1 MDRLDA
7 MFILIAAVEAGSLSA
22 ASRRLGAPLPTVSR
36 KISELEA
43 HLDTRLLIRSTRKL
57 TLTDAGV
64 AYVAAAKR
72 ILEEVNHAEREASGE
87 YSAPRGD
94 LVITAPVVF
103 GRLHVLPVIDEF
115 LASFPDINVRLLLSD
130 RNVHLIDDHVDAA
143 VRIGALPDSSM
154 VAIRVGHVRR
164 VVCGS
169 PAYFARHGTPKKPSD
184 ISGLACVTFDIL
196 GSATAWSFAV
206 PGAKAEQPVPIRSR
220 LSVNTAEA
228 AIDAAIAG
236 VGVTRVL
243 SYQIAHA
250 VERGEL
256 RIVLAGF
263 ETEPMPVNL
272 VRAGQGLVPLKVRS
286 FLEFAAPRL
295 RERLLLIA
303 AKTPKANA

>member
-7 MFILIAAVEAGSLSA
+7 MSILIAVVEAGSLSA
-22 ASRRLGAPLPTVSR
+22 ASRRIGAPLPTVSR
-36 KISELEA
+36 KVSELEA
-43 HLDTRLLIRSTRKL
+43 HLNTRLLTRSTRKL

-64 AYVAAAKR
+64 AYVTAAKR
-72 ILEEVNHAEREASGE
+72 ILEEVSHAERAAAGE

-94 LVITAPVVF
+94 LVITAPVVL

-115 LASFPDINVRLLLSD
+115 LAKLPDINARLLLSD
-130 RNVHLIDDHVDAA
+130 RNVHLIDDHVDIA

-154 VAIRVGHVRR
+154 VATRVGYVRR
-164 VVCGS
+164 VVCGA
-169 PAYFARHGTPKKPSD
+169 PAYFARHGTPKKPSE
-184 ISGLACVTFDIL
+184 ISRLACVTFDVL
-196 GSATAWSFAV
+196 GSATAWNFAV
-206 PGAKAEQPVPIRSR
+206 PGAKAEQSVPIRSR

-250 VERGEL
+250 IERGEL
-256 RIVLAGF
+256 QIVLAGF
-263 ETEPMPVNL
+263 ESEPMPVNL

-295 RERLLLIA
+295 RERLLLTA
-303 AKTPKANA
+303 AKTPTANA

>member
-7 MFILIAAVEAGSLSA
+7 MFILVAVVEAGSFSA

-43 HLDTRLLIRSTRKL
+43 HLNARLLTRSTRTL

-72 ILEEVNHAEREASGE
+72 ILEEVRHAEREASGE
-87 YSAPRGD
+87 YSTPRGE

-130 RNVHLIDDHVDAA
+130 RNAHLIEDHIDMA

-154 VAIRVGHVRR
+154 VATRVGYVRR

-169 PAYFARHGTPKKPSD
+169 PAYFARHGTPKKPRDLSD
-184 ISGLACVTFDIL
+184 LACVTFDVF
-196 GSATAWSFAV
+196 GSATTWAFAA
-206 PGAKAEQPVPIRSR
+206 PGARAEQPVPIRSR

-236 VGVTRVL
+236 IGVTRVL
-243 SYQIAHA
+243 SYQVAGA
-250 VERGEL
+250 VGRGEL
-256 RIVLAGF
+256 QIVLARF
-263 ETEPMPVNL
+263 ESEPSPVNL
-272 VRAGQGLVPLKVRS
+272 VRAGHGLLPLKMRS

-295 RERLLLIA
+295 RDRLLPMAL
-303 AKTPKANA
+303 KTRQATA